1 MFQNKIKEEKNK
13 NSCNLAQNN
22 YFDMRKKE
30 LNKIIDE
37 QEKELAM
44 MKDLIQRQKQLLKK
58 YDEVFQKYGIK
69 TYYGEDRPYVCAL
82 LDILQKIK
90 ETLEKNEEIPD
101 VYFYEVEA
109 DITSI
114 YLWKEAKREEVIE
127 IIKSFGNYNLVAD
140 HISPRLLTDDNI
152 Y

>member
-44 MKDLIQRQKQLLKK
+44 MKDLIQRQKQ
-58 YDEVFQKYGIK
+58 
-69 TYYGEDRPYVCAL
+69 
-82 LDILQKIK
+82 
-90 ETLEKNEEIPD
+90 
-101 VYFYEVEA
+101 
-109 DITSI
+109 
-114 YLWKEAKREEVIE
+114 
-127 IIKSFGNYNLVAD
+127 
-140 HISPRLLTDDNI
+140 
-152 Y
+152 